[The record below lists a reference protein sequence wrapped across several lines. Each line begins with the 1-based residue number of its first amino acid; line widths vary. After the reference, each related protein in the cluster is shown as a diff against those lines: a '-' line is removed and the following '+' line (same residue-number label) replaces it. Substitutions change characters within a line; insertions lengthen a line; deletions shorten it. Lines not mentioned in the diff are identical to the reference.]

1 LPLLTD
7 GDQSVFNLTK
17 LDQHSTKNHHHQ
29 VICCQSIHYCKEIS
43 MPSSTLKIH
52 DLLEISLHGAP
63 VRRYSSQEPQRSVT
77 PTQESRTSMEP
88 NPERPYQPRGP
99 YQSRRPRRENASVLE
114 AYAVNSNTIGT
125 EPAKKRHCVSMACM
139 PCRTRRTKVSVIL
152 QSSE

>member
-1 LPLLTD
+1 
-7 GDQSVFNLTK
+7 
-17 LDQHSTKNHHHQ
+17 
-29 VICCQSIHYCKEIS
+29 